1 MNIKSFLPLFTLL
14 FSAQP
19 SALSFHSLIYTK
31 ARSWPPSHS
40 FFITSRTTP
49 QLAGFFRSYN
59 ARHIAMRLLPS
70 LSFLSTFL
78 LVSSVSDVALAN
90 NHGARGFG
98 GSLLHR
104 HHAAPPSDALIVRD
118 TNTHLAKRFED
129 CRFTYYAAGLG
140 ACGKTNSGSDFVSTS

>member
-1 MNIKSFLPLFTLL
+1 
-14 FSAQP
+14 
-19 SALSFHSLIYTK
+19 
-31 ARSWPPSHS
+31 
-40 FFITSRTTP
+40 
-49 QLAGFFRSYN
+49 
-59 ARHIAMRLLPS
+59 MRLLPS

-140 ACGKTNSGSDFVSTS
+140 ACGKTNSGSDFIVALNSAQFAGGSNCFKEITISYKGKSTQAQIVDEVGIT